1 LALLFW
7 FSLSLLFLSD
17 SLTKKTLGFI
27 IMVLFLLPLLEGW
40 LCYLIVLVYIGGL
53 FILVVYI
60 STFSSSSG
68 ENYQLLGVVLIVCV
82 LLFIKRDIS
91 SLRVGSSG
99 LWRLGGVGYYAFWLW
114 IFLFLSVIFLV
125 LRKVFQQGKIGRNL
139 YGL

>member
-1 LALLFW
+1 LTLLFW

-60 STFSSSSG
+60 STFSSSSR
-68 ENYQLLGVVLIVCV
+68 ENYQMLGIVLVACV
-82 LLFIKRDIS
+82 LLLMKRDIS

-99 LWRLGGVGYYAFWLW
+99 LWSLGGVGYYAFWLW
-114 IFLFLSVIFLV
+114 IFLFLSIIFLI

>member
-1 LALLFW
+1 MTLLFW

-27 IMVLFLLPLLEGW
+27 IIVLFLLPLLEGW

-53 FILVVYI
+53 FILVVYM
-60 STFSSSSG
+60 STFSSSSR
-68 ENYQLLGVVLIVCV
+68 ENYQMLGVVIVVCA
-82 LLFIKRDIS
+82 LLLIKRDIS
-91 SLRVGSSG
+91 PLGVGSRG
-99 LWRLGGVGYYAFWLW
+99 LWRLGGAGYYSFWLW

-139 YGL
+139 FGL

>member
-27 IMVLFLLPLLEGW
+27 VIVLFILPLLEGW

-60 STFSSSSG
+60 STFSSSSR
-68 ENYQLLGVVLIVCV
+68 ENYQMLGVVLVICV
-82 LLFIKRDIS
+82 LLLIKRDIS
-91 SLRVGSSG
+91 SLRAGSSG
-99 LWRLGGVGYYAFWLW
+99 LWNLRRAGYYSFWLW
-114 IFLFLSVIFLV
+114 MFLFLSIIFLV

-139 YGL
+139 CGL

>member
-1 LALLFW
+1 
-7 FSLSLLFLSD
+7 
-17 SLTKKTLGFI
+17 
-27 IMVLFLLPLLEGW
+27 MVLFLLPLLEGW
-40 LCYLIVLVYIGGL
+40 LCYLIVLVYVGGL

-99 LWRLGGVGYYAFWLW
+99 LWRLGGVGYYAF
-114 IFLFLSVIFLV
+114 
-125 LRKVFQQGKIGRNL
+125 
-139 YGL
+139 